1 MTVEERVFP
10 ERHPYLFVGLVTALI
25 IAVYLTAGTADY
37 FFHFGGL
44 GVYAVANGVLAV
56 VLALVITALG
66 WWRKVGFRPV
76 GRREWVWLLPMS
88 LPVLLNFYPG
98 LAPGGLGAV
107 LGFLVLAGLVG
118 FVEEAAFRGLM
129 LQGLKRVGQWR
140 AVVITTV
147 LFSITHLMNMM
158 AGEGALQAVLQLC
171 YTAAIGFAFTAYALR
186 TGAIWPL
193 IIVHALIDFV
203 AFMQDAAL
211 PVPPVVEITM
221 AGVVTAWFVAW
232 GCYLMTRR
240 QGAPQAV
247 DLPTPAAAVRR

>member
-1 MTVEERVFP
+1 MTVERVFP
-10 ERHPYLFVGLVTALI
+10 ERHPYLFVGLVTSLI

-37 FFHFGGL
+37 FLHFGGL
-44 GVYAVANGVLAV
+44 GVYAVANGVLTV
-56 VLALVITALG
+56 VLALVITGLG

-76 GRREWVWLLPMS
+76 SKRGLLWLLPML

-107 LGFLVLAGLVG
+107 LGFLVLALLVG
-118 FVEEAAFRGLM
+118 FVEEATFRGLM
-129 LQGLKRVGQWR
+129 LRALKRVGEWR
-140 AVVITTV
+140 AVVITTA
-147 LFSITHLMNMM
+147 LFSLTHLMNMM

-203 AFMQDAAL
+203 AFLQDTAIAVS
-211 PVPPVVEITM
+211 PVAEITL
-221 AGVVTAWFVAW
+221 AGVVTAWFVGW
-232 GCYLMTRR
+232 GCYLMSRR
-240 QGAPQAV
+240 QETAPAV
-247 DLPTPAAAVRR
+247 ELPLAAEAVHR